1 MLFFVCTDF
10 TCHTHPFGQLLNKI
24 VVAFVYLLAQFAEVL
39 GALCFLADDQQVED
53 VIQHIRGDLLGCI
66 APGTVRVAVALDNQS
81 VETQIHSLLAEWSNQ
96 FALSTYVAGVTD
108 NRKVGNS
115 AAQLNGDMPLG
126 QVTVELFVIAAKS
139 AVDGTQAFQACI
151 VETFQSSN
159 PQLQV
164 RIYRV
169 LYQYRNIHTF
179 QRIGNFLHGKRVGGG
194 ACAYPKQVY
203 PGLQAFVYV
212 FGCSDF
218 GRNVHAGFFLY
229 LLQPCK
235 AVYAYSF
242 EAARFGARFPDAGTE

>member
-81 VETQIHSLLAEWSNQ
+81 VEAQIHSLLAEWSNQ

-126 QVTVELFVIAAKS
+126 QVTVELFVIAAES
-139 AVDGTQAFQACI
+139 AMDGTQTFQACI
-151 VETFQSSN
+151 VDTFQSSN

-164 RIYRV
+164 RIYRI
-169 LYQYRNIHTF
+169 LHQYRDIYAF
-179 QRIGNFLHGKRVGGG
+179 QCIGNFLYGERIGGG
-194 ACAYPKQVY
+194 TCTYPKKVNSS
-203 PGLQAFVYV
+203 LQAFVYM
-212 FGCSDF
+212 FGGSYFC
-218 GRNVHAGFFLY
+218 
-229 LLQPCK
+229 
-235 AVYAYSF
+235 
-242 EAARFGARFPDAGTE
+242 